1 MTGAFMLATGLDW
14 CKKHVICQR
23 VLWGRGVTIMCW
35 AGGVNRR
42 FIAERSPPSCSR
54 LFLSLGLSRH
64 GASQPAGA
72 GGCNRELPG
81 LPVAVPQR

>member
-1 MTGAFMLATGLDW
+1 MEELFLN
-14 CKKHVICQR
+14 V
-23 VLWGRGVTIMCW
+23 
-35 AGGVNRR
+35 RR
-42 FIAERSPPSCSR
+42 CLS
-54 LFLSLGLSRH
+54 LSLGLSRH